1 VSLAKVTG
9 LLVMCQECG
18 ASEFFKDW
26 TMADKDAV
34 SHLIH
39 WHITEDDK
47 VFCST
52 CRCELQ
58 LKGILLR
65 CNPTIQS

>member
-1 VSLAKVTG
+1 MSLAKVTG

-52 CRCELQ
+52 CRCEL
-58 LKGILLR
+58 
-65 CNPTIQS
+65 